1 MSVIPGGNRTIVE
14 DKYTEK
20 HRSRDTIKRKERNG
34 NGNVKQYK
42 ARILVLRKTWVRDSQ
57 LHQWVAPLQKTWIYL
72 LVKHESITVL
82 DVSVQ

>member
-1 MSVIPGGNRTIVE
+1 MFFVLKMLYNLSDKVATKAITSVIPGGNRTIVE

-42 ARILVLRKTWVRDSQ
+42 ARILVLRKTW
-57 LHQWVAPLQKTWIYL
+57 
-72 LVKHESITVL
+72 
-82 DVSVQ
+82 